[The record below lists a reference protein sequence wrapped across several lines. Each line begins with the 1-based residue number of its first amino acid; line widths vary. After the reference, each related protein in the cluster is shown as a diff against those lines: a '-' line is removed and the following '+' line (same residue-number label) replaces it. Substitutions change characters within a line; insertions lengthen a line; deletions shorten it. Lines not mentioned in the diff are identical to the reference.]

1 MKLIIVAC
9 EIIFRE
15 ICYCVSQSKNIVDI
29 RSLKK
34 GLHDLGCREMF
45 GALQREIS
53 QISKDNYEAIVLGY
67 GLCNN
72 GTVGL
77 KADKIPLVI
86 PRAHDC
92 ITLLL
97 GSKERYRK
105 YFQAHPGTYFH
116 STGWLE
122 RNSLSE
128 EDQGKDVPSQL
139 GLNISLEECIRKYG
153 KENAQYIMETLA
165 EWNGLRNYDRITYI
179 DMGVGDFPEYEEKA
193 KREASERGWKFERL
207 QGDVT
212 LLQRLING
220 DWNSEE
226 FLIVEPGQEIVPT
239 YLADIVTT
247 KESH

>member
-15 ICYCVSQSKNIVDI
+15 ICHCVSQSKNVVDI
-29 RSLKK
+29 SSLRK
-34 GLHDLGCREMF
+34 GLHDLGCREMSET
-45 GALQREIS
+45 LQQEIS

-77 KADKIPLVI
+77 MADKIPLVI

-97 GSKERYRK
+97 GSKERYLK

-128 EDQGKDVPSQL
+128 EDQGKDIPSQL

-153 KENAQYIMETLA
+153 KENAQYIIETLGQ
-165 EWNGLRNYDRITYI
+165 WNGLKNYDRIAYV
-179 DMGVGDFPEYEEKA
+179 DMGIGNFSEHEEKA
-193 KREASERGWKFERL
+193 KGEASERGWKFEKL

-220 DWNSEE
+220 DWNPEE
-226 FLIVEPGQEIVPT
+226 FLVVEPGQKIVPT
-239 YLADIVTT
+239 YLADIVTA
-247 KESH
+247 KEFH

>member
-1 MKLIIVAC
+1 MKLIIVTC

-15 ICYCVSQSKNIVDI
+15 VCHCVSQSKNVVDI
-29 RSLKK
+29 RSLRK
-34 GLHDLGCREMF
+34 GLHDLGCREMSE
-45 GALQREIS
+45 AIQQEIN
-53 QISKDNYEAIVLGY
+53 QISKENYEAIVLGY

-77 KADKIPLVI
+77 MADKIPLVI

-97 GSKERYRK
+97 GSKERYLK

-128 EDQGKDVPSQL
+128 EDQGKDIPSQL

-153 KENAQYIMETLA
+153 KENAQYIIETLGQ
-165 EWNGLRNYDRITYI
+165 WNGLKNYDRIAYV
-179 DMGVGDFPEYEEKA
+179 DMGIGNFSEYEEKA
-193 KREASERGWKFERL
+193 KEEASERGWKFERL

-220 DWNSEE
+220 DWNPEE
-226 FLIVEPGQEIVPT
+226 FLVVEPGQKIVPT
-239 YLADIVTT
+239 YLADIVTA
-247 KESH
+247 EEFH